1 MVMRGKAENPRSPAG
16 KRWELSR
23 GGMAI
28 ALAASIGFHSAAA
41 WGAGLWMT
49 SALHT
54 NHFQVIT
61 IRFLGNEPTPNA
73 GRSSEPP
80 RHKRAEEFLR
90 FSPPSAPRL
99 ATLQKTLIAQKPL
112 VSRLPAGPPKPD
124 FHRAAVKVRLS
135 PSEPDPSLVASNKG
149 ALPLERPPSAE
160 AQKPDG
166 ANEGSSTSL
175 FIRNLTVAA
184 LDNSGQSER
193 ALRLDAIR
201 RRIQEALVY
210 PTAAR
215 RFGWEGSAWVRIVLA
230 PDGALSALTL
240 ESSSQIAVLDREV
253 LAAVKRA
260 APYPYVEGPIVVP
273 VVFDLRAP

>member
-1 MVMRGKAENPRSPAG
+1 MVTRVKAEHPRGPAG
-16 KRWELSR
+16 KRRELSR

-28 ALAASIGFHSAAA
+28 ALAVSIGFHSAAA

-49 SALHT
+49 SARHT

-61 IRFLGNEPTPNA
+61 IRFLGNEPTQDA

-112 VSRLPAGPPKPD
+112 VSRLPAGPPRPD
-124 FHRAAVKVRLS
+124 FHRAAVKDRLS
-135 PSEPDPSLVASNKG
+135 PSEPDPSLAASNKG
-149 ALPLERPPSAE
+149 ALPLERPPSAA
-160 AQKPDG
+160 AQRSDG
-166 ANEGSSTSL
+166 ANEGSSTSPL
-175 FIRNLTVAA
+175 NRTLTVAA
-184 LDNSGQSER
+184 LDSLDESDR

-215 RFGWEGSAWVRIVLA
+215 RFGWEGSALVRIVLA
-230 PDGALSALTL
+230 PDGALSDLAL

-253 LAAVKRA
+253 MAAVKRA